1 VTHQKKVL
9 VVAAHPDDEILGC
22 GGTMIRHVDEGD
34 EVHVVFMADGVTSRS
49 SKETLLD
56 EINKR
61 KKSAIEACKIV
72 GTQQPVFLGLL
83 DNQMDT
89 YSMLEITQKLE
100 KIIIKIEPNIVY
112 THNNKDLNID
122 HQLTHKAVMTAC
134 RPQPKRSVSKI
145 YSFEILSSTG
155 WGSSTTENVFTPNMY
170 VDITKEWKKK
180 LTTLGC
186 YNNEVKSFPH
196 ARSYKSIEALAVYRG
211 SHVGVDSAEAF
222 YLERGVSHYYKC

>member
-1 VTHQKKVL
+1 MLKKVL

-72 GTQQPVFLGLL
+72 GTQQPEFLGLS

-100 KIIIKIEPNIVY
+100 SVINNIKPEIIY
-112 THNNKDLNID
+112 THHNKDLNID
-122 HQLTHKAVMTAC
+122 HQLTHQAVMTAC
-134 RPQPKRSVSKI
+134 RPQPDYFVSEI
-145 YSFEILSSTG
+145 Y
-155 WGSSTTENVFTPNMY
+155 
-170 VDITKEWKKK
+170 
-180 LTTLGC
+180 
-186 YNNEVKSFPH
+186 
-196 ARSYKSIEALAVYRG
+196 R
-211 SHVGVDSAEAF
+211 
-222 YLERGVSHYYKC
+222 